1 MIMKIAIV
9 GNGAREHILAEIFM
23 RGGFDIVVIPGNDGM
38 RKRGIPVFTD
48 VSHKE
53 SLEKA
58 VLDYGAD
65 IVLVGPTEYM
75 VDGVV
80 DSLKG
85 KGVKVIGAPSSS
97 AMLEADKVFAKHF
110 MRKHNIPT
118 PPFRTVHTI
127 SQLERAL
134 KEWAAPYVIKIPT
147 LAGGKGSFIL
157 PTLSEA
163 LDIGTKVI
171 TSGFQGLW
179 SDGLVVEKYMDGEEY
194 AVQVLMSSGDYV
206 ILPMVWEYQR
216 LYEGGRGPNTGGIG
230 AVAPIRVSDSLFD
243 EIRSL
248 VDRVVRG
255 LLKEGLMY
263 DGFLYLGLMI
273 SREGLYVL
281 EFNVRLGDPET
292 EAVVSLAPD
301 DFIHMIRNTAFGR
314 LPEPMRPSGAAVAV
328 SLVGE
333 GAPYG
338 YNEVPLHVPKGAEE
352 GVYFDHVIERDGVLY
367 VSGWRPCV
375 VVGRGEAYEDA
386 IVDAYRK
393 AESVSF
399 EGKYFRRDIGDTL
412 R

>member
-1 MIMKIAIV
+1 MKIAIV
-9 GNGAREHILAEIFM
+9 GSGAREHILAEVFI
-23 RGGFDIVVIPGNDGM
+23 RGGFDIFVIPGNDGM
-38 RKRGIPVFTD
+38 KTRGIPVFSD
-48 VSHKE
+48 VLDEK

-58 VLDYGAD
+58 VLDNGAD

-80 DSLKG
+80 DRFKEKG
-85 KGVKVIGAPSSS
+85 IKVIGATSSA

-110 MRKHNIPT
+110 MIKHGIPT
-118 PPFRTVHTI
+118 PPFRAVHTI

-134 KEWAAPYVIKIPT
+134 KEWDAPYVIKIPT

-171 TSGFQGLW
+171 TSGFRGLW
-179 SDGLVVEKYMDGEEY
+179 SEGLVVEKYLEGEEY

-216 LYEGGRGPNTGGIG
+216 LYDGGRGPNTGGMG
-230 AVAPIRVSDSLFD
+230 AVAPIRVADNLFD
-243 EIRSL
+243 GIRLL
-248 VDRVVRG
+248 VDKVVRG

-263 DGFLYLGLMI
+263 DGFLYIGIMV

-314 LPEPMRPSGAAVAV
+314 LPEPMHPSGVAVAV

-333 GAPYG
+333 DAPYG
-338 YNEVPLHVPKGAEE
+338 YKEVPLYVPEDTEE
-352 GVYFDHVIERDGVLY
+352 GIYFDHVIERGGTLY

-375 VVGRGEAYEDA
+375 VVGRGESYEDA
-386 IVDAYRK
+386 ILEAYHKADA
-393 AESVSF
+393 VSF
-399 EGKYFRRDIGDTL
+399 EGKYFRKDIGDKL